1 MKTFIRLCNQVK
13 NCEWKI
19 NDRSKCFGRRQGY
32 FVWELELSFCLCK
45 TNFTAACLVLLFICE
60 HVSFV
65 CVCLFIYFL
74 SIQRGERENLVDF
87 QRKQVT
93 QASDG
98 VSIYLYLYEIIIS
111 IQKLTHTRTYINR
124 ERERE
129 RTRRTAISFYYKS
142 IRVYSF

>member
-1 MKTFIRLCNQVK
+1 MHLHFNTKPRVAEIVNSEEKKLIIMKTFIRLCNQVK

-65 CVCLFIYFL
+65 CVCVCLFIYFL

-87 QRKQVT
+87 
-93 QASDG
+93 
-98 VSIYLYLYEIIIS
+98 
-111 IQKLTHTRTYINR
+111 
-124 ERERE
+124 
-129 RTRRTAISFYYKS
+129 
-142 IRVYSF
+142 